1 MKRGLSI
8 VALLL
13 GTLVPELALA
23 KEVADVRFAAD
34 AADVVLTVK
43 ADEALRAPSVRT
55 YAGSVRV
62 RFYDADQSKL
72 VTVEGDGSAVRS
84 VELGRGSDKTAA
96 VTVKLGDRTKL
107 SVSDVRV
114 EVDGDTTTLRI
125 ARGLL
130 PAVREEA
137 LPAPAPKALPAPE
150 PAPKQL
156 PASTPATTPEP
167 APATVTVTTEELT
180 SGDAASAATALGA
193 RKAATSK
200 VASPGLKLNTGES
213 SPMPMLLAISA
224 LLALSY
230 GGLTL
235 LIKKKR
241 KVPGTDIPAI
251 DVISQRRIGPRHQLV
266 IVRAFDRDYLLS
278 IQGGQTTVVARSS
291 RKKLEAAEA
300 LLSPLPKRH
309 LDSAQSRPFERD
321 DEPTFGG
328 ELFKQALEKR
338 ERAREQTASYRIE
351 QARAD
356 ARIELEAESPA
367 PGYVEPPASAM
378 SESVSGLLRLRK
390 QSGR

>member
-1 MKRGLSI
+1 MKRGIPI

-43 ADEALRAPSVRT
+43 ADEALRAPTIRT

-62 RFYDADQSKL
+62 RFYDAEQSKL

-84 VELGRGSDKTAA
+84 VDLGRGSDKTAA
-96 VTVKLGDRTKL
+96 VNVKLGDRTKL
-107 SVSDVRV
+107 AVSDVRV
-114 EVDGDTTTLRI
+114 EVDGEITTLRI

-137 LPAPAPKALPAPE
+137 LPAPTPKALPAPE
-150 PAPKQL
+150 PVPKQL
-156 PASTPATTPEP
+156 PANTPATPEP
-167 APATVTVTTEELT
+167 APSTVTVTTEELSAT
-180 SGDAASAATALGA
+180 DVSSAATALGA
-193 RKAATSK
+193 RKSATSEA
-200 VASPGLKLNTGES
+200 ASPGLKLNTSES

-291 RKKLEAAEA
+291 RKALEAAEA
-300 LLSPLPKRH
+300 LLSPLPKRRS
-309 LDSAQSRPFERD
+309 DGMQSRPERD

-328 ELFKQALEKR
+328 ELFKQALDKR
-338 ERAREQTASYRIE
+338 ERAREQTASYRLE

-356 ARIELEAESPA
+356 ARVGLDAEAPA
-367 PGYVEPPASAM
+367 LSYVEPPASAV